1 MKSGSNQNG
10 SSVKWLDFIYL
21 CEALD
26 AAGCPIC
33 TLVEK
38 ACYKHLDGL
47 FYESVNDVGTRK
59 RLHVSQGFCNW
70 HAHLAT
76 RVPHTDSGIA
86 IIYEDLLRGVVER
99 VTARVAEPPMR
110 HRSSVKL
117 LPATAECSICETA
130 RFNEHVFL
138 GELLRWFD
146 DPELQ
151 TKYRPAF
158 GLCLPHLQQALDGFR
173 DHPQLPALLAAER
186 EKLAALQAEL
196 QEFNRKR
203 DYRFANEPK
212 GCEQT
217 AWRRVIEKFTGKREV
232 FARAPRDGKTNG

>member
-10 SSVKWLDFIYL
+10 SSGKWLDFVYL

-26 AAGCPIC
+26 AEGCPIC

-38 ACYKHLDGL
+38 ACYKHLDSL
-47 FYESVNDVGTRK
+47 FYESVNDVGTRQ
-59 RLHVSQGFCNW
+59 RLHASKGFCNW

-76 RVPHTDSGIA
+76 RIPHTDSGIA
-86 IIYEDLLRGVVER
+86 IIYEDLLRNVSER
-99 VTARVAEPPMR
+99 ATALLAELPI
-110 HRSSVKL
+110 HSRSTVKL
-117 LPATAECSICETA
+117 LPASVGCPVCETA

-138 GELLRWFD
+138 GELLRWFN

-151 TKYRPAF
+151 TKYRLAF

-173 DHPQLPALLAAER
+173 DHPQVPALLAAEGK
-186 EKLAALQAEL
+186 KLAALQVEL

-203 DYRFANEPK
+203 DYRFAHEPR
-212 GCEQT
+212 GAEQT

-232 FARAPRDGKTNG
+232 FSHAPGTGKTIR